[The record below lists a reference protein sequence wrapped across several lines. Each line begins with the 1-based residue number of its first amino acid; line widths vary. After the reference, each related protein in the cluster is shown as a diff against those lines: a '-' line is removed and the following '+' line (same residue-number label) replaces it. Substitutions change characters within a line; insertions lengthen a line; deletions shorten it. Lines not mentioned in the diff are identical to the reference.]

1 MKIEEYLK
9 EVSSVKH
16 IVDVPIDEFNTIDEI
31 TELIK
36 RAKKNGIGA
45 VLHYETSNYHCGVVI
60 QLYDKETCTVKD
72 YLDK

>member
-36 RAKKNGIGA
+36 RAKKME
-45 VLHYETSNYHCGVVI
+45 LELFFTMKQVI
-60 QLYDKETCTVKD
+60 ITAEL
-72 YLDK
+72 

>member
-16 IVDVPIDEFNTIDEI
+16 IVDVPIDELNTIDET

-36 RAKKNGIGA
+36 RAKKNRIGA